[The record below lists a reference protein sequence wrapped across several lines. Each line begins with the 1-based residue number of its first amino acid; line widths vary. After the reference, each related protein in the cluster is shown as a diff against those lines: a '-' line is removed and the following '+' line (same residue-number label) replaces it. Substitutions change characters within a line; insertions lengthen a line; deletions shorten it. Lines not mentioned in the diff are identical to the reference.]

1 MNHDR
6 VLIPNH
12 LEGKLI
18 TLQEA
23 IDHAQPE
30 TNPCPQAPQATRAE
44 REVRD
49 LRSGSHTAGH
59 PARGGRALR
68 CRPVHCGAHLPD
80 GEAGRAGR
88 ARGVGAGSAGPV
100 ARAGR
105 AAGGAGGDRTAAGHG
120 DRTGRG
126 AAPAPGKIALG
137 LTAGLVPPRV
147 DAEVKAGLL
156 DLVEHAMGEGGWSL
170 RRAAATLGLD
180 HVRLLRWQT
189 RAALDRLADAKPGP
203 AEALHALLAWEREA
217 ILALAEEWGEVD
229 RSHRKLAHRGSRL
242 DRVYVSEST
251 VLRVLDAAGMRLP
264 GAAARERRPARP
276 WPEWAELVPG
286 VIWIYDSPT
295 SPPRNAVRSR
305 SPAPCAPTARTT
317 SSTATC
323 STNCDPASCPT
334 PMSCPCCSPCP
345 TTDRR

>member
-203 AEALHALLAWEREA
+203 AEALHALLAWAREA
-217 ILALAEEWGEVD
+217 ILALAE
-229 RSHRKLAHRGSRL
+229 
-242 DRVYVSEST
+242 
-251 VLRVLDAAGMRLP
+251 
-264 GAAARERRPARP
+264 
-276 WPEWAELVPG
+276 EWAELVPG

-295 SPPRNAVRSR
+295 SPPRNAVRSRSSTSCPDTGCPQWSRPRSRPPRSWSR

>member
-147 DAEVKAGLL
+147 DAEVKAG
-156 DLVEHAMGEGGWSL
+156 
-170 RRAAATLGLD
+170 
-180 HVRLLRWQT
+180 
-189 RAALDRLADAKPGP
+189 P

-251 VLRVLDAAGMRLP
+251 VLRLLDAAGMRLP

-286 VIWIYDSPT
+286 VIWIYDTPT
-295 SPPRNAVRSR
+295 SPPRNAVRARSSTSGPDTGCPQWSRPRSRPPRSWSR

>member
-189 RAALDRLADAKPGP
+189 RAALDRLADA
-203 AEALHALLAWEREA
+203 
-217 ILALAEEWGEVD
+217 
-229 RSHRKLAHRGSRL
+229 
-242 DRVYVSEST
+242 
-251 VLRVLDAAGMRLP
+251 
-264 GAAARERRPARP
+264 AARERRPARP

-305 SPAPCAPTARTT
+305 S
-317 SSTATC
+317 ST
-323 STNCDPASCPT
+323 SCPDT
-334 PMSCPCCSPCP
+334 GCPQWSRP
-345 TTDRR
+345 RS